1 MCQYIIFIYLLLYI
15 LHSVFQNTKYIIIDD
30 NFNTFFGEQQIYRK
44 YQQWYLRLSLLMQF
58 DNRKNVLWNDTKRL
72 FLIIN

>member
-1 MCQYIIFIYLLLYI
+1 MSIYNFYLSIIIYFTFCI
-15 LHSVFQNTKYIIIDD
+15 SKHKYIIIDD